1 MGVQR
6 HIGMQSNTITLS
18 GEKPMVKL
26 QRGTQLS
33 MTVGHRS
40 KGTYSRAPDC
50 NLKSLLVGSKG
61 GWGWLL
67 SGVVWA
73 ALYFD

>member
-1 MGVQR
+1 MY
-6 HIGMQSNTITLS
+6 
-18 GEKPMVKL
+18 KL

-40 KGTYSRAPDC
+40 KGTYSRTLGC
-50 NLKSLLVGSKG
+50 SLKSLSVGSKG

-67 SGVVWA
+67 SGVV
-73 ALYFD
+73 